1 VSVPELSE
9 LEARVLARISA
20 DELVADATRL
30 IAAGGENPGDTEQAG
45 QEVLAGLCE
54 AVGGLPTL
62 TEFEPGRPNL
72 VARFGAGGEPPLLVL
87 GHTDVVPAGPGWDR
101 DPFAAD
107 VAGGRLVGRG
117 SADMKGGLAAVI
129 GALRAIAADGLAPR
143 VDLLST
149 GDEEDRALG
158 IQHYLR
164 STDPGAEAGYR
175 ACLVAEPTDM
185 QVVTGAR
192 GAANLV
198 LRLQG
203 QAAHAGIPD
212 DGRSAIIAGADIV
225 RLVTDEH
232 RAWWSAPAPAAVG
245 RASWNVGVINGG
257 SGTSIVAESC
267 VLHLDRRV
275 LPGEDPDRILADL
288 LERARALDPCTDGV
302 SVDGDVEMFMPGFSV
317 AADSPV
323 VSALLGCLADA
334 GGSPGTAVS
343 TGAFEAGFI
352 AEHYGC
358 PTVGLGPGDARGQA
372 HRANESV
379 DVDDLVLAARA
390 YALFF
395 LRAARVAGRGD
406 GGSAAELP

>member
-1 VSVPELSE
+1 MTVPEPSE
-9 LEARVLARISA
+9 LETRVLDRISA
-20 DELVADATRL
+20 DVLVADAERL

-45 QEVLAGLCE
+45 QEVLADLCKGI
-54 AVGGLPTL
+54 GGLPTL

-72 VARFGAGGEPPLLVL
+72 LARFGAGEEPALLVL
-87 GHTDVVPAGPGWDR
+87 GHTDVVPAGPGWDG
-101 DPFAAD
+101 DPFSAD
-107 VAGGRLVGRG
+107 VAAGRLVGRG

-129 GALRAIAADGLAPR
+129 GALRAIAAEGLAPR

-164 STDPGAEAGYR
+164 TTDARAGGGYR
-175 ACLVAEPTDM
+175 ACLVAEPTDL

-232 RAWWSAPAPAAVG
+232 RAWWSAPAPTDVG
-245 RASWNVGVINGG
+245 RASWNVGLIEGG
-257 SGTSIVAESC
+257 SGTSIVAEAC
-267 VLHLDRRV
+267 TLHVDRRV
-275 LPGEDPDRILADL
+275 LPGEDPHAILDDL
-288 LERARALDPCTDGV
+288 LDRARALEALADGV
-302 SVDGDVEMFMPGFSV
+302 TVDGEVEMFMPGF
-317 AADSPV
+317 ATTPDSPLV
-323 VSALLGCLADA
+323 TALLECVADA

-352 AEHYGC
+352 AEHHGC
-358 PTVGLGPGDARGQA
+358 PTVGLGPGDARAQA

-379 DVDDLVLAARA
+379 AVDDLVLAARA

-395 LRAARVAGRGD
+395 LREASVSRI
-406 GGSAAELP
+406 

>member
-1 VSVPELSE
+1 MPELSE

-20 DELVADATRL
+20 DDLVADTARL

-45 QEVLAGLCE
+45 QEVLADLCK
-54 AVGGLPTL
+54 AAGGLATL
-62 TEFEPGRPNL
+62 AEFERGRPNL
-72 VARFGAGGEPPLLVL
+72 FARFGTGEEPPLLVL
-87 GHTDVVPAGPGWDR
+87 GHTDVVPAGGGWDS
-101 DPFAAD
+101 DPFTAH

-117 SADMKGGLAAVI
+117 SADMKGGLAGVI
-129 GALRAIAADGLAPR
+129 SAIRAIAAEGLAPR

-158 IQHYLR
+158 VQHYLR
-164 STDPGAEAGYR
+164 TADAGAGYR
-175 ACLVAEPTDM
+175 ACLVAEPTDLA
-185 QVVTGAR
+185 VVTGAR

-198 LRLQG
+198 LHLQG

-212 DGRSAIIAGADIV
+212 DGRSAIVAAADIV

-232 RAWWSAPAPAAVG
+232 RAWWSAPAPTEVG
-245 RASWNVGVINGG
+245 RASWNVGLINGG

-275 LPGEDPDRILADL
+275 LPGEDAEAILENLLHRARELNSLAD
-288 LERARALDPCTDGV
+288 GV
-302 SVDGDVEMFMPGFSV
+302 TVDGDLEMFMPGFAV
-317 AADSPV
+317 AAESPV
-323 VSALLGCLADA
+323 VTTVLDCVADA

-352 AEHYGC
+352 ADHYGC

-379 DVDDLVLAARA
+379 AVDDLVLAARA
-390 YALFF
+390 YALFL
-395 LRAARVAGRGD
+395 LREAPTARVAG
-406 GGSAAELP
+406 

>member
-1 VSVPELSE
+1 VTVGGLSE
-9 LEARVLARISA
+9 LETRVLSRISA
-20 DELVADATRL
+20 EDLVADAARL

-45 QEVLAGLCE
+45 QEVLADLCKS
-54 AVGGLPTL
+54 AGGQPIL
-62 TEFEPGRPNL
+62 TEFAPGRPNIL
-72 VARFGAGGEPPLLVL
+72 ARFNAGEEPALLVL
-87 GHTDVVPAGPGWDR
+87 GHTDVVPAGPGWDG
-101 DPFAAD
+101 DPFSAHI
-107 VAGGRLVGRG
+107 AGDRLVGRG

-129 GALRAIAADGLAPR
+129 GALRAIAVEGLAPR

-158 IQHYLR
+158 VQHYLH
-164 STDPGAEAGYR
+164 TTEARAGVGYR
-175 ACLVAEPTDM
+175 ACLVAEPTDLA
-185 QVVTGAR
+185 VVTGAR

-198 LRLQG
+198 LHVRG

-212 DGRSAIIAGADIV
+212 DGRSAIVAGAEIV

-232 RAWWSAPAPAAVG
+232 RAWWSAPAPTEVG
-245 RASWNVGVINGG
+245 RASWNVGRINGG

-275 LPGEDPDRILADL
+275 LPGENAEAILDDL
-288 LERARALDPCTDGV
+288 LDRARALDALADGV
-302 SVDGDVEMFMPGFSV
+302 SVEGELEMFMPGF
-317 AADSPV
+317 ATAPESPLV
-323 VSALLGCLADA
+323 TTLLGCLADA
-334 GGSPGTAVS
+334 GGSPGTAIS

-352 AEHYGC
+352 AEHHGC

-379 DVDDLVLAARA
+379 ALNDLVLAARA

-395 LRAARVAGRGD
+395 LREASVGRI
-406 GGSAAELP
+406 

>member
-1 VSVPELSE
+1 VTVPELSE
-9 LEARVLARISA
+9 LEIRVLDRISA
-20 DELVADATRL
+20 EELVADGTRL

-45 QEVLAGLCE
+45 QEILADLCK

-72 VARFGAGGEPPLLVL
+72 LARFGTGEEPAVLVL
-87 GHTDVVPAGPGWDR
+87 GHTDVVPAGPGWAS
-101 DPFAAD
+101 DPMAAH

-117 SADMKGGLAAVI
+117 AADMKGGLAAVI
-129 GALRAIAADGLAPR
+129 GALRAIAAEGLAPR

-158 IQHYLR
+158 VQHYLR
-164 STDPGAEAGYR
+164 TTDARAGAGYR
-175 ACLVAEPTDM
+175 ACLVAEPTDLE
-185 QVVTGAR
+185 VVTGAR

-212 DGRSAIIAGADIV
+212 DGRSAIVAGAEIV

-232 RAWWSAPAPAAVG
+232 RAWWSAPAPTDVG
-245 RASWNVGVINGG
+245 RASWNVGLINGG

-267 VLHLDRRV
+267 TLHIDRRV
-275 LPGEDPDRILADL
+275 LPGEDPDAILDDLLDRARVLDALAD
-288 LERARALDPCTDGV
+288 GV
-302 SVDGDVEMFMPGFSV
+302 TVDGEVEMFMPGFATAV
-317 AADSPV
+317 ESPLV
-323 VSALLGCLADA
+323 TTLLACLADA
-334 GGSPGTAVS
+334 GGRPGTAIS

-352 AEHYGC
+352 AEHHGC
-358 PTVGLGPGDARGQA
+358 PTVGLGPGDARAQA

-379 DVDDLVLAARA
+379 AVDDLVLAARA

-395 LRAARVAGRGD
+395 LREASVTGRI
-406 GGSAAELP
+406 